1 MTRNRSFSYVIDR
14 THPAIRQA
22 VKVPRFHRI
31 EVIRRLREATGAWE
45 EGGGK
50 HPKIVLPSGRRIPV
64 PAHTDLARGTVR
76 SILRAA
82 GVDMPLEKFMSAKA
96 YNRSHS
102 D

>member
-1 MTRNRSFSYVIDR
+1 MIHGHLSYTQFSTTLTD
-14 THPAIRQA
+14 TTAPPCSA
-22 VKVPRFHRI
+22 PFTLW
-31 EVIRRLREATGAWE
+31 LREATGAWK

-96 YNRSHS
+96 YSRSHS
-102 D
+102 N